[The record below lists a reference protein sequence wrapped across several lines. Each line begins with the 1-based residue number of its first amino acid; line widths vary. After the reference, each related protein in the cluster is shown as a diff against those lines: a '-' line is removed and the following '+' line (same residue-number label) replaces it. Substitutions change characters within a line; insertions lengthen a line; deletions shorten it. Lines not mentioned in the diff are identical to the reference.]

1 MRKFIFPIFLFATF
15 VFFTVLLKF
24 VDVQAIGPESTKVGF
39 ATLNLAV
46 NNFFGL
52 KMFWYNFTDW
62 LGVVP
67 VFIAFS
73 FAVFGF
79 IQLIKRRSLLK
90 VDKQLLLLGG
100 FYLIIISFYI
110 FFEKVI
116 INYRPVILGVH
127 PEASYPSS
135 HTMIVIC
142 FLESAIMIL
151 KHYIKNP
158 KIFLWVKIIFR
169 IIIAITV
176 SGRLLSGV
184 HWATDIAGGIL
195 LSLALVEFYKKFC
208 DIL

>member
-1 MRKFIFPIFLFATF
+1 MRKFVFPISLFATF

-39 ATLNLAV
+39 ATFNLAV

-62 LGVVP
+62 LGLVP
-67 VFIAFS
+67 VFIAFE
-73 FAVFGF
+73 FALFGF
-79 IQLIKRRSLLK
+79 IQLIKRRSLFK

-100 FYLIIISFYI
+100 FYLLVIGFYI

-176 SGRLLSGV
+176 FGRLLSGV

>member
-1 MRKFIFPIFLFATF
+1 MRNFIFPISLFAAF
-15 VFFTVLLKF
+15 ILFTVLLKF

-39 ATLNLAV
+39 ATLNLAIS
-46 NNFFGL
+46 NFFGL
-52 KMFWYNFTDW
+52 KIFWYNFTDW
-62 LGVVP
+62 LGLVP

-73 FAVFGF
+73 FAVFGLF
-79 IQLIKRRSLLK
+79 QLIKRGSIFK

-100 FYLIIISFYI
+100 FYIIVISAYI

-195 LSLALVEFYKKFC
+195 LSLSLVEFYKKFC